1 MIVIMIM
8 MVMVMMVMNMM
19 VMVMLILNTSAGE
32 VEDGLKIGGGLEVR
46 RCCWASDSNGAG

>member
-1 MIVIMIM
+1 MIKMVIMMMIM
-8 MVMVMMVMNMM
+8 MMILLM
-19 VMVMLILNTSAGE
+19 LNTSAGE